1 MKLTMKL
8 KPSPRLEE
16 LYPLIEEELKNEGYI
31 KPKPMPESKTM
42 ALLSSCIVPIA
53 LLGFGVAIVTCILIP
68 S

>member
-31 KPKPMPESKTM
+31 KPNPMPESKPM
-42 ALLSSCIVPIA
+42 ALLSTCIMPLA
-53 LLGFGVAIVTCILIP
+53 LLGLWVAIVLAILIP